1 MNTKILLTNIQR
13 FSLHDGPG
21 LRTTVFLKGCSLRCP
36 WCSNPENLHPYL
48 ESYVKDGKKGIYG
61 KAFST
66 SGLYLEVM
74 KDRKFYNENGG
85 VTFSGGE
92 VLLQAEAILPIL
104 KRLKTEGITTAI
116 ETCLFAPTKNL
127 ELLIPY
133 IDYFYVDMKIMN
145 EEECRD
151 KIKGDLYVYKKNL
164 DILSK
169 IKKIIIRIPVIGGYT
184 DGTENRM
191 LVVQELKKIENS
203 IEKVELIKEHN
214 LGKSKYISL
223 GWPPP
228 KNIGVTDDL
237 MKLYRQEIEAK
248 MDVPVDIC
256 KI

>member
-1 MNTKILLTNIQR
+1 
-13 FSLHDGPG
+13 
-21 LRTTVFLKGCSLRCP
+21 
-36 WCSNPENLHPYL
+36 
-48 ESYVKDGKKGIYG
+48 
-61 KAFST
+61 
-66 SGLYLEVM
+66 
-74 KDRKFYNENGG
+74 
-85 VTFSGGE
+85 
-92 VLLQAEAILPIL
+92 
-104 KRLKTEGITTAI
+104 
-116 ETCLFAPTKNL
+116 
-127 ELLIPY
+127 
-133 IDYFYVDMKIMN
+133 MN